1 MEVFYDIRTT
11 FSMIVYIFVYLL
23 IDWYPSFEILVLGNF
38 DANNNR
44 AITYSLHVY
53 IN

>member
-1 MEVFYDIRTT
+1 M
-11 FSMIVYIFVYLL
+11 IFVRLTIVNFQYDCLCIYFL
-23 IDWYPSFEILVLGNF
+23 VDWYPSFEILVLGNF